1 MMRGRWLVF
10 LFFLLLG
17 ACLPGT
23 TAKATCEAS
32 SFITNAGDAF
42 LSAAR
47 RQSAGAFSGVAS
59 RYTDLRGISM
69 FALGPHRKL
78 LGKARE
84 AEYLALTRKFIGS
97 FLAKYSNR
105 FSGSSLIIKDCI
117 GSKNTL
123 TVSTRMSNGK
133 KIVFKLYKT
142 RRGFLVRDV
151 NVSSVWLAQQLRS
164 TFVSVIKRNGGDL
177 NALFKYLRT

>member
-10 LFFLLLG
+10 LFFLSLG
-17 ACLPGT
+17 ACLSGA
-23 TAKATCEAS
+23 TAKACEAS
-32 SFITNAGDAF
+32 SFITNAGNAF

-47 RQSAGAFSGVAS
+47 RQSASAYSGVAS
-59 RYTDLRGISM
+59 RYTDLRGIAM

-78 LGKARE
+78 VSRARE
-84 AEYLALTRKFIGS
+84 AEYLALTRSFIGS
-97 FLAKYSNR
+97 FLAKYSDR
-105 FSGSSLIIKDCI
+105 FSGSDLTIKDCT
-117 GSKNTL
+117 GSKNAL

-142 RRGFLVRDV
+142 KRGFLVRDV

-164 TFVSVIKRNGGDL
+164 KFVSVIKRNNGDI
-177 NALFKYLRT
+177 NALFAYLRH